1 MKWII
6 TGGLGFIGTEL
17 VKQLLNNNENVLVID
32 NLSNSNKITEEI
44 KKNKNFKLIK
54 KNILDKDG
62 LNRILYNYNYDFL
75 IHLAAIHYIPLCNK
89 FPNKTIRTNIEGTQ
103 NIFDACID
111 TQIKKIINISSGAI
125 YGDNKLKLK
134 ENSRIDP
141 QDIYGLTKLMGE
153 KIARIHPLKKKIISL
168 RLFNTYGEK
177 ETNKH
182 IIPEILKQLKKN
194 DYLKLGNINTVRDFI
209 HVSDVAKAI
218 IKICKTKTNFTE
230 YNLSGDESFTMKNI
244 IKIISKFLNKKIKVK
259 KTKIKLRKNDK
270 KFQISN
276 ISRIKKDL
284 LWEPETK
291 FSEGINNLLINE
303 KLIK

>member
-1 MKWII
+1 M
-6 TGGLGFIGTEL
+6 
-17 VKQLLNNNENVLVID
+17 
-32 NLSNSNKITEEI
+32 
-44 KKNKNFKLIK
+44 
-54 KNILDKDG
+54 
-62 LNRILYNYNYDFL
+62 
-75 IHLAAIHYIPLCNK
+75 
-89 FPNKTIRTNIEGTQ
+89 
-103 NIFDACID
+103 
-111 TQIKKIINISSGAI
+111 
-125 YGDNKLKLK
+125 
-134 ENSRIDP
+134 
-141 QDIYGLTKLMGE
+141 
-153 KIARIHPLKKKIISL
+153 
-168 RLFNTYGEK
+168 
-177 ETNKH
+177 
-182 IIPEILKQLKKN
+182 KQLKKN